1 MNYTDECHKRWEDET
16 YFEHGALVQ
25 IDHRHLTAHGI
36 PYETYMRAYP
46 IHCVIGEV
54 GRLYVRFPPEGAED
68 NKLHTHPRS
77 DRVITILE
85 GSGMFVAIRNDE
97 RVKHTI
103 RPGNRVWMPRGI
115 LHTFY
120 AGGDGLLVESIHNP
134 WITLEDSTCL
144 VYPDEA

>member
-1 MNYTDECHKRWEDET
+1 MSYEHECRKRWEEGA

-25 IDHRHLTAHGI
+25 IDHHHLSARGI

-54 GRLYVRFPPEGAED
+54 GRLYVRFPPEGGED
-68 NKLHTHPRS
+68 NHLHTHPRS

-85 GSGMFVAIRNDE
+85 GSGIFEAMRGHVRIE
-97 RVKHTI
+97 HKLK
-103 RPGNRVWMPRGI
+103 PGDRVWMPRNV
-115 LHTFY
+115 LHTFF
-120 AGGDGLLVESIHNP
+120 AGAEGLLVESIHNP
-134 WITLEDSTCL
+134 WIALEDPMCL